1 MDGVKSF
8 FRMALTEYKKALSVY
23 LLDGFVTEHVEIN
36 KQISHL
42 YKKLGYLE
50 NDPGRQALMLLKRR
64 ELVQPL
70 VDGISPKHYV
80 GIWRVTQ
87 FIFKFKIGTHD

>member
-42 YKKLGYLE
+42 YKKFGYLE
-50 NDPGRQALMLLKRR
+50 NEPGRQALMLLKRR

-80 GIWRVTQ
+80 GLWRVTH
-87 FIFKFKIGTHD
+87 FIFECKIGTHD